1 VVGLGSPGWFQRGKL
16 EAKFKSKVA
25 AEEAADAQ
33 AVAAAKA
40 NAAAE
45 AAAAAVAAADAASQK
60 RRSSTTVAPANLA
73 PEEQEE
79 QRWRTKFETAA
90 TGTASFELDKPAF
103 KALVKKLLVKE
114 LMKMTDLAQP
124 GDPPLPPPPADVDLD
139 ASFKVADADK
149 SGLVDQEE
157 FVKLMRLIKAGK
169 VSGLGDTGFFG
180 FGGGNKQ
187 KQFKEDLANAKE
199 AETATKSAK
208 LAQLQREAASGDE
221 VAAAEAKAAELAE
234 KSKVA
239 LAEAQAAQAEAAE
252 KVEKAQALDEEFAG
266 ATRTSSMGGA
276 LFGGDKRDSTS
287 EEAKASPPEKPE
299 EPAPSISQDGP
310 TSTIGGDE
318 PEPEEEEAVA
328 AEVVVEAK
336 ELVEDAKVLQGPDG
350 VIMRLYEAPDGF
362 RGSYDEVVAHE
373 KKLGLATG
381 SEHTVNKKGQD
392 SNMKLYEVPLPLVLM
407 RLICFCT

>member
-1 VVGLGSPGWFQRGKL
+1 MSGLGSPGWFQRSKM
-16 EAKFKSKVA
+16 EAKFKSQVA
-25 AEEAADAQ
+25 AEKAADAQ
-33 AVAAAKA
+33 AAALAMAKAASEAATAAMEAA
-40 NAAAE
+40 NAAIEKRRIATVKAMVAPTE
-45 AAAAAVAAADAASQK
+45 DQVEQDWRKKFAAATNGKASK
-60 RRSSTTVAPANLA
+60 ELEK
-73 PEEQEE
+73 PE
-79 QRWRTKFETAA
+79 
-90 TGTASFELDKPAF
+90 F
-103 KALVKKLLVKE
+103 KALVKKILVRE

-350 VIMRLYEAPDGF
+350 VLMRLYEAPDGF